1 MTRFDQLVDL
11 VETYQYLA
19 AENYARVRQLAE
31 AVRSGLCDYID
42 AKGGICVRL
51 VPPIGDFE
59 PKDYG
64 DNSFSV
70 PPGGFRPLGPI
81 AFGLAVRVTRGT
93 DWIRLTMQCQKI
105 GDTLVLDI
113 QGGQSFTL
121 TLPLNEDDSR
131 RLFDYVYKHVLNWFQ
146 SQMDRYET
154 GEYGTREIGFDFS
167 HQTGTETS
175 TS

>member
-11 VETYQYLA
+11 VETYQNLA

-31 AVRSGLCDYID
+31 AVRAGLCDYID
-42 AKGGICVRL
+42 AKDGVCVRL
-51 VPPIGDFE
+51 VPPVGDFE
-59 PKDYG
+59 PKDHG
-64 DNSFSV
+64 DKAFSV
-70 PPGGFRPLGPI
+70 APKGFRPLGPV

-105 GDTLVLDI
+105 GENLILDI
-113 QGGQSFTL
+113 QGGQSFSL
-121 TLPLNEDDSR
+121 TLPLKENDSNQ
-131 RLFDYVYKHVLNWFQ
+131 LFDYVYNHVLNWFQ
-146 SQMDRYET
+146 SKMDQYET

-167 HQTGTETS
+167 RETDAETP